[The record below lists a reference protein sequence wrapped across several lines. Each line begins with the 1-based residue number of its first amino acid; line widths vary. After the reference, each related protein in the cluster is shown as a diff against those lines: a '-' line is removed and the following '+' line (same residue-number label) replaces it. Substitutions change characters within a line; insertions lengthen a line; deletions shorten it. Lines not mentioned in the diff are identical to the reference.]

1 MLKLQQN
8 LSLPE
13 LLLVFEHCLE
23 CIERCTCRLAAAKQN
38 GDYNS
43 ERWNTMML
51 KEYMLLHRR
60 IIAQARESGFDAAAF
75 ADARGSPD
83 HPLTVQAAPATI
95 PKAAPAITTAGN
107 APRLEAP

>member
-1 MLKLQQN
+1 MLKLKQN

-13 LLLVFEHCLE
+13 LLLVFEDCLE
-23 CIERCTCRLAAAKQN
+23 SIERCTSRLGAAKQN
-38 GDYNS
+38 GDYNA
-43 ERWNTMML
+43 ERWNSMML

-83 HPLTVQAAPATI
+83 HPLAMPRASI
-95 PKAAPAITTAGN
+95 PDHHN
-107 APRLEAP
+107 V